1 VIDDFLFVSGWAG
14 YPELFPSLAGKGEF
28 LLPFVRHAEREV
40 FDRLDASAA
49 STLIGWSTGAHM
61 ILKRWSRVVNRF
73 ERIILLAPFLAFT
86 DYTPEKA
93 VRLMIREMRRD
104 PEQVVRRFHA
114 NCGYNGRPVHC
125 HGDAEGLIAGLEYL
139 CVSRA
144 MPSHLGGRKT
154 ILVHGE
160 HDRIVPPHATEDIR
174 EVMPDAS
181 CQTLACGHY
190 ISGHDL
196 VDTAV

>member
-1 VIDDFLFVSGWAG
+1 MIDDFLFVSGWAG

-86 DYTPEKA
+86 DHTPEKT
-93 VRLMIREMRRD
+93 VRLMIRGMRRD
-104 PEQVVRRFHA
+104 PEQVVLRFHA
-114 NCGYNGRPVHC
+114 NCGFNGRGVFRE
-125 HGDAEGLIAGLEYL
+125 GDAEELISGLEYL

-174 EVMPDAS
+174 EIMPDAS

-196 VDTAV
+196 VDIAV